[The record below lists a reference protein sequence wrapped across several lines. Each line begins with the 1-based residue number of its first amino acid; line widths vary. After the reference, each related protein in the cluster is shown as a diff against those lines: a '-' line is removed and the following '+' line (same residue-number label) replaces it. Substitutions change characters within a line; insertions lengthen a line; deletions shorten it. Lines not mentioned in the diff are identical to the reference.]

1 MSTSVSTLRPVRR
14 VVTGHDAGGKAI
26 VVYDSNDPRA
36 TTRPGVGTVSHPLW
50 MTESSPAR
58 MDGGADRAEQIKGV
72 APPAAGSIFRI
83 VDFPSMTDEEIAKL
97 ETGFFHQT
105 VSNET
110 HATAAASKYRAPSH
124 PFMHR
129 TCSVDYA
136 IVLSGE
142 IDMQL
147 DETTLHLEAGDV
159 LVQQGTNHA
168 WINRSGAPCRI
179 AFVLIGAADPFA

>member
-1 MSTSVSTLRPVRR
+1 MRR
-14 VVTGHDAGGKAI
+14 VVTGHDTTGKAI
-26 VVYDSNDPRA
+26 VLYDSYDSR
-36 TTRPGVGTVSHPLW
+36 TITRPGVGTVAHALW
-50 MTESSPAR
+50 MTDSSPAR
-58 MDGGADRAEQIKGV
+58 MDGGADRAEHIKAV
-72 APPAAGSIFRI
+72 APPDTGSIFRI
-83 VDFPSMTDEEIAKL
+83 VDFPSMTDEEISKF

-105 VSNET
+105 VTNET
-110 HATAAASKYRAPSH
+110 HASAAPAKYRAPSH

-136 IVLSGE
+136 IVLSGQ

-147 DETTLHLEAGDV
+147 DDATLHFKAGDV

-179 AFVLIGAADPFA
+179 AFILIGAADPFAWYE